1 MPVYP
6 DTLPFQE
13 AVADYRFLLDRGY
26 PVTASLKLVGDRYR
40 LDKPE
45 RMILFRGVLDS
56 AASSQNS
63 KRLLQNLPE
72 GADLSI
78 DGYNILFTIIN
89 YLRGAPVFV
98 STDGFVRDAGGAHG
112 RISDEAQFL
121 ATISVITSTLA
132 MLKPL
137 HVEFFLDAPVSGSY
151 RHAEQIRAAMQS
163 TGFPSQVDV
172 VKSADQWLIASASSI
187 LATSDSAILA
197 RAGKPVFDLARHV
210 LESRYGAKL
219 PVLSS

>member
-1 MPVYP
+1 MPGVP
-6 DTLPFQE
+6 NTLLFRE

-40 LDKPE
+40 LDKSE
-45 RMILFRGVLDS
+45 RMVLFRGVLDS
-56 AASSQNS
+56 ATSRQNS
-63 KRLLQNLPE
+63 TKLLKNLPE
-72 GADLSI
+72 GANLSV

-112 RISDEAQFL
+112 RISDEAQFQT
-121 ATISVITSTLA
+121 TISVVTSVLA
-132 MLKPL
+132 VLEPL

-151 RHAEQIRAAMQS
+151 RHAEKIRTAMQS
-163 TGFPSQVDV
+163 ACLSCHVEV
-172 VKSADQWLIASASSI
+172 AKSADQCLISSASAI

-197 RAGKPVFDLARHV
+197 KAGKPVFDLARHV

-219 PVLSS
+219 PVLPA

>member
-1 MPVYP
+1 VPGIP
-6 DTLPFQE
+6 DTLQFRE
-13 AVADYRFLLDRGY
+13 AVADYRFLLDRNY

-40 LDKPE
+40 LDKNE

-56 AASSQNS
+56 AASHQNG
-63 KRLLQNLPE
+63 KRLLQDLPE
-72 GADLSI
+72 GADLSV

-112 RISDEAQFL
+112 RISDEAQFQE
-121 ATISVITSTLA
+121 TISVMTSALA
-132 MLKPL
+132 VLKPL

-163 TGFPSQVDV
+163 ARLSSQVEV
-172 VKSADQWLIASASSI
+172 AKSADQCLISSASAI

-219 PVLSS
+219 PVLSA